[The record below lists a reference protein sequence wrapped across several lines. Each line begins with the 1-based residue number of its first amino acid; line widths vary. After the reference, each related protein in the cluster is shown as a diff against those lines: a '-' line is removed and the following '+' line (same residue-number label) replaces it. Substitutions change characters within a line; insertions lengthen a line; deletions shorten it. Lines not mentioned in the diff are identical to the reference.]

1 MCLLVLFWA
10 GTGCLFLFSFVS
22 TNNYFLCSQTLW
34 VFVVICS
41 FLTGSQVS
49 YNDYSCVR
57 LSLGFIRLLSH
68 VARPHHCRTSTE
80 PEQSLGESLLMF
92 SWFLSNVLQLEQN
105 TFIATHKIPWPA
117 ASNGHP
123 IFTGIQRKVSC
134 HPLPGSPPKAR
145 AWPCDIRCKSEW
157 LVKSMYCGGVIWGP
171 PSSFTCI
178 PFKNGKMT
186 RVRSICQDT
195 SNNGQ
200 YPSQPVAYHTQLSW
214 IKISLTWFLFSLGSF
229 FLTFWW
235 SLLCVYIELSDLYIN
250 IPHQLMG
257 FGFVLFC
264 FARLLNS
271 QKFTEE

>member
-117 ASNGHP
+117 ASNGRP
-123 IFTGIQRKVSC
+123 IFTGIQRKISC

-157 LVKSMYCGGVIWGP
+157 LVESMHCGGVIWGP

-178 PFKNGKMT
+178 PLKMEKWPESEAYAKT
-186 RVRSICQDT
+186 PQIMANTQASQQHIT
-195 SNNGQ
+195 
-200 YPSQPVAYHTQLSW
+200 PS
-214 IKISLTWFLFSLGSF
+214 SLGLKYPQLDF
-229 FLTFWW
+229 FFHWVHF
-235 SLLCVYIELSDLYIN
+235 S
-250 IPHQLMG
+250 
-257 FGFVLFC
+257 
-264 FARLLNS
+264 
-271 QKFTEE
+271 